1 VRTIVTILAVACA
14 ISTTACDITPT
25 PTQTTTTTPTTPGKQ
40 WSMPDLVGKGL
51 QDAQDQIQKLT
62 GDKLFYTGSH
72 DLSGQGR
79 HQVVDDNWKV
89 CTQNVAPGAA
99 LTPASKI
106 DFGVVKLEESCP

>member
-1 VRTIVTILAVACA
+1 VRTIATILAVACA
-14 ISTTACDITPT
+14 ILTTACETPPS
-25 PTQTTTTTPTTPGKQ
+25 PTETTTTTPGKQ

-62 GDKLFYTGSH
+62 GDKVFYTSSH
-72 DLSGQGR
+72 DLAGQGR

-89 CTQNVAPGAA
+89 CTQNVKPGAA
-99 LTPASKI
+99 LTPTSKL